1 MLDIFTQQPKT
12 SHLGCTVLT
21 AVDSSALQPGPRQR
35 TSGPTW
41 NPIPEPQLPGLHWFR
56 VRRRTFQA
64 VLGAGLGEKKT
75 QAGVREILIRT
86 GGFAEPGCSF
96 GDLVN
101 ESYEQGNGEYWWY
114 RWRKSQIKE
123 NDRPNARLLWCDVK
137 ALCLSHVDFFFF
149 YYWRGVVRVKVGPWA
164 DLNCWTHYRVLPT
177 KKTLHC
183 SNCPI

>member
-1 MLDIFTQQPKT
+1 MQWAHGCGQLSAAACTRT
-12 SHLGCTVLT
+12 GHLWVHLK
-21 AVDSSALQPGPRQR
+21 SN
-35 TSGPTW
+35 TW
-41 NPIPEPQLPGLHWFR
+41 APVAWASLISCQAQNFSVHVGSWA
-56 VRRRTFQA
+56 RRKNAQ
-64 VLGAGLGEKKT
+64 E
-75 QAGVREILIRT
+75 GVGEILIRT

-101 ESYEQGNGEYWWY
+101 ESYEEGNGEYWWY